1 MLLKVS
7 LPALLL
13 GLSVYLTAALE
24 LDAFKAVEFL
34 VICVVCAWSLGN
46 MKCFFSF
53 SRACLDMYLHRH
65 W

>member
-53 SRACLDMYLHRH
+53 SSMP
-65 W
+65 